1 MSHRPVSLKSCLAL
15 AVLLG
20 ASLSGDVA
28 LAAQQERAQLRA
40 ERHRLSEVFAEQER
54 SCSQQ
59 FLVTSCLDDAR
70 ARRREALT
78 PLRERELR
86 LDEAERQ
93 AKAEQR
99 RQAIAT
105 KQAMAAS
112 QPAVRPVPPVRVRAA
127 LPAASA
133 VVREPRQTEPEGRA
147 AAAAVRARELEAQ
160 RLLAVQAQQRVDRRE
175 AERLA
180 AGRKPA
186 PLPMPSAAAST
197 AKGR

>member
-1 MSHRPVSLKSCLAL
+1 MLHRPVSLTSPLPLVA
-15 AVLLG
+15 LLG
-20 ASLSGDVA
+20 ALLSGGPA
-28 LAAQQERAQLRA
+28 FAAQQERAQLHA
-40 ERHRLSEVFAEQER
+40 ERNRLSEVFAEQER

-59 FLVTSCLDDAR
+59 FLVTACLDDVR

-99 RQAIAT
+99 RQAIAA
-105 KQAMAAS
+105 KQAAAAS
-112 QPAVRPVPPVRVRAA
+112 QPPARPAPPVRVRSA

-133 VVREPRQTEPEGRA
+133 LVREPRQLESQDRA

-160 RLLAVQAQQRVDRRE
+160 RLLAVQSQQRVDRRE
-175 AERLA
+175 AERQA
-180 AGRKPA
+180 AGRISA
-186 PLPMPSAAAST
+186 PLPVPSPAASAAR
-197 AKGR
+197 GR